1 MTRARLPSA
10 FGLCSLVFLAG
21 VAALCWEVLWQL
33 EASLAIG
40 VSAKGTS
47 IVLAATMGGM
57 CLGSILMGNILR
69 ARTVEHPLR
78 VYGSLELLVG
88 VTGAFLL
95 LPGFRTLERVDGA
108 LYIGHPGLATFAHV
122 AGIVCIL
129 GPATLAMGA
138 TIPVLGLLARA
149 TGTSIATLYAVNTAG
164 ASMGVLLVSFVA
176 IPYLGV
182 ELAVITT
189 ACVNLLVAA
198 LCWLWRMHTKPSLDA
213 AEHAEALVGT
223 RERYAALVVL
233 VTGLASLGLEVA
245 WFRALRAAF
254 LSTTQAFAIMLVAV
268 LLPLA
273 AGARLAKSIADKRV
287 PLGAILAGA
296 GAAVLL
302 ATPVVERFDRLSA
315 ASPLGFWATNALW
328 LGASLAV
335 LGPSMVLLGV
345 CLPWILREHAEPHAW
360 GRLYAIN
367 TVGAVAGALLAA
379 WVLLPAI
386 GFARTAWL
394 LGAAPLVVGVAMLRG
409 RGRWV
414 AAAVFASTFAVAF
427 FGESGIGR
435 DRVQGNFNTPV
446 TRVLAFDEGPNST
459 IAVAETRRDGPM
471 LVIDGFVATG
481 QSIGTHYMAWMGR
494 LPMVL
499 HPNPQ
504 SALVICFGTGQTANA
519 VRSEGAASLDVVELD
534 PAVLRMAPLFAANQR
549 VLDDPRVHPVVMDG
563 RAWLRR
569 TDHRYDVITLE
580 PMPPNFAGVNSLY
593 SREFYELAA
602 ARLNPQGVVT
612 QWVPFHLL
620 SVHDALSIAA
630 TFQDV
635 FHDALLWIDPNGGTG
650 ILVGRKGSGAAPIG
664 ETWPGFARSGVSR
677 DMTPSDVRSRVALAP
692 SDLARYAR
700 AGEIITDDNQ
710 LLAYGPERHRGY
722 VLTENLGNTN
732 MAVLLRLAE
741 GH

>member
-1 MTRARLPSA
+1 MTRARPPSA
-10 FGLCSLVFLAG
+10 FGLYPLVFLAG

-47 IVLAATMGGM
+47 ITLAATMGGM
-57 CLGSILMGNILR
+57 CLGSIMMGRLLR

-88 VTGAFLL
+88 VTGAFFL
-95 LPGFRTLERVDGA
+95 LPGFRTLERVDGG
-108 LYIGHPGLATFAHV
+108 LYVGHPGLAAIAHF

-138 TIPVLGLLARA
+138 TIPVLGLMARA
-149 TGTSIATLYAVNTAG
+149 TRSSIATLYAVNTAG
-164 ASMGVLLVSFVA
+164 ASLGVLLVSFVA
-176 IPYLGV
+176 IPHLGI
-182 ELAVITT
+182 ELAVTAT
-189 ACVNLLVAA
+189 ACVNLAVAA
-198 LCWLWRMHTKPSLDA
+198 SCWLFRIRTKASLEE
-213 AEHAEALVGT
+213 AEHGEALVGT
-223 RERYAALVVL
+223 PERYGALVVL
-233 VTGLASLGLEVA
+233 VTGLISLGLEVA

-254 LSTTQAFAIMLVAV
+254 LSTTQAFAIMLVSV
-268 LLPLA
+268 LIPLA
-273 AGARLAKSIADKRV
+273 VGARLAKSFADKRV
-287 PLGAILAGA
+287 PLGTILVGA

-302 ATPVVERFDRLSA
+302 ATPVVERFDRLTS

-345 CLPWILREHAEPHAW
+345 CLPWILREHAAPHAW
-360 GRLYAIN
+360 GRLYAVN
-367 TVGAVAGALLAA
+367 TLGAVAGSLLAA

-409 RGRWV
+409 RVRW
-414 AAAVFASTFAVAF
+414 AASAVFASTLAVAF

-435 DRVQGNFNTPV
+435 DRVQGNFNSPV
-446 TRVLAFDEGPNST
+446 TRVLAFDEGPNSSV
-459 IAVAETRRDGPM
+459 AVAETKRDGRM

-499 HPNPQ
+499 HPNPR

-519 VRSEGAASLDVVELD
+519 VRSEGPASLDVVELD
-534 PAVLRMAPLFAANQR
+534 PAVLRMAPLFTANQR
-549 VLDDPRVHPVVMDG
+549 VLDDPRVHPIVMDG

-602 ARLNPQGVVT
+602 ARLNPQGLIT

-630 TFQDV
+630 TFQEI
-635 FHDALLWIDPNGGTG
+635 FPDALLWIDPNGGTG
-650 ILVGRKGSGAAPIG
+650 ILVGRKSGGVAPIG
-664 ETWPGFARSGVSR
+664 QEWPGLARSGISR
-677 DMTPSDVRSRVALAP
+677 DMSPAEVRSRVALAP

-710 LLAYGPERHRGY
+710 LLAYGPQRHREY

-732 MAVLLRLAE
+732 LAVLLRLAE
-741 GH
+741 GR

>member
-10 FGLCSLVFLAG
+10 FGLYPLVFLAG

-33 EASLAIG
+33 EASFAIG

-57 CLGSILMGNILR
+57 CLGSIVMGRVLR
-69 ARTVEHPLR
+69 ARTVEYPLR

-88 VTGAFLL
+88 VSGAFLL

-108 LYIGHPGLATFAHV
+108 LYVGHPGLATIVHI

-138 TIPVLGLLARA
+138 TIPVLGLMARA
-149 TGTSIATLYAVNTAG
+149 TGSSIATLYAINTAG
-164 ASMGVLLVSFVA
+164 AALGVLIVSFVVIA
-176 IPYLGV
+176 YLGI
-182 ELAVITT
+182 ELTVTAA
-189 ACVNLLVAA
+189 ACVNLAVAA
-198 LCWLWRMHTKPSLDA
+198 SCWLYRVRTKASLEA
-213 AEHAEALVGT
+213 ARHAGAPVGT
-223 RERYAALVVL
+223 RARYAGLVVL

-254 LSTTQAFAIMLVAV
+254 LSTTQAFAIMLVSV
-268 LLPLA
+268 LVPLA
-273 AGARLAKSIADKRV
+273 AGARLAKSLADRRV
-287 PLGAILAGA
+287 RLGSILAGA

-315 ASPLGFWATNALW
+315 ASPLGFWATNGLW

-335 LGPSMVLLGV
+335 LGPPMVLLGV
-345 CLPWILREHAEPHAW
+345 CLPWILREHTEPHAW
-360 GRLYAIN
+360 GRLYALN
-367 TVGAVAGALLAA
+367 TLGAMTGSLLAA
-379 WVLLPAI
+379 WVLLPAT

-394 LGAAPLVVGVAMLRG
+394 LGAAVLVVGVAMLRG
-409 RGRWV
+409 RARWV
-414 AAAVFASTFAVAF
+414 AAGVFASTFAVAL

-435 DRVQGNFNTPV
+435 GRVQGNFNSPV
-446 TRVLAFDEGPNST
+446 TRVLAFDEGPNSS
-459 IAVAETRRDGPM
+459 IAVVETQHDGRM

-499 HPNPQ
+499 HPDPQ

-519 VRSEGAASLDVVELD
+519 VRSEGPASLDIVELD
-534 PAVLRMAPLFAANQR
+534 PAVLRMSPLFAANQR

-602 ARLNPQGVVT
+602 ARLNPQGLVT
-612 QWVPFHLL
+612 QWVPFHLV
-620 SVHDALSIAA
+620 SVHDALAITA

-650 ILVGRKGSGAAPIG
+650 ILVGRKSGGAAPLG
-664 ETWPGFARSGVSR
+664 EAWPGFARSGISR
-677 DMTPSDVRSRVALAP
+677 DMSPSDVRSRVALAP

-700 AGEIITDDNQ
+700 AGEIVTDDNQ
-710 LLAYGPERHRGY
+710 LLAYGPQRHRDY
-722 VLTENLGNTN
+722 VLTENLGEKN
-732 MAVLLRLAE
+732 MAVLLRLAQ
-741 GH
+741 GR